1 MSGAYTTGVWI
12 PKAGSEEDFVEAW
25 SIFAAWASSM
35 PGAGAL
41 RLTRDLVDRSR
52 FVSFGRW
59 DDLEAVHAWKASPE
73 FRVRMAAV
81 QAHVES
87 FVPSELEVV
96 RVVSDQRVA

>member
-1 MSGAYTTGVWI
+1 MSGAYTTAVWI
-12 PKAGSEEDFVEAW
+12 AKPGAEDEFVEAW

-41 RLTRDLVDRSR
+41 RLTRDLVDRNR

-59 DDLEAVHAWKASPE
+59 NDLEAAHAWKASPE

-81 QAHVES
+81 QAHVDS
-87 FVPSELEVV
+87 FVPAELEVV